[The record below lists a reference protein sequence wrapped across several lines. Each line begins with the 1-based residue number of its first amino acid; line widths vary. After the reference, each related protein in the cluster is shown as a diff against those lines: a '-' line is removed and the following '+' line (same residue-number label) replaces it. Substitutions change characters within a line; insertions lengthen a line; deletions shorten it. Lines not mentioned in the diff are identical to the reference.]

1 MKEPNL
7 NVEEVGARIRKFR
20 TNLQLSQN
28 AFAKMASIS
37 PLLWIT
43 FYMVIVTSV

>member
-37 PLLWIT
+37 PSFLSLIEKG
-43 FYMVIVTSV
+43 